1 MASGTNDEGAVD
13 DLVDRLRARIAERR
27 ASGLYPADVA
37 GDLDAHFARIVA
49 HRPPPIDYEHLR
61 ATVETVARAGAVTP
75 EAISYE
81 SGVPGGDMV
90 HKVVGK
96 AVSRQTTGVL
106 SQVQQMADAV
116 VAALRELV
124 GVLEYHNAHPHAEL
138 VGEIDS
144 LLDRVASLERNS
156 GDGPLGLAD
165 VRQRL
170 ERLEAEAEE
179 RRFKSW
185 YEASEFEERFRGK
198 PEELRD
204 RYLALAAQ
212 FDGCDPV
219 VDLGFGRGEF
229 LDLLRERGIEC
240 SGVEV
245 DDALVREVRQRGHDV
260 ETGDAVAWLA
270 SAVDGSLGG
279 ISLIQVIEHLT
290 PRRREEVVALAAR
303 KLRRGGRLVIE
314 TLNPQSLY
322 IFARAFY
329 ADPTHVTPVHPAYLL
344 FLVEHAGFSGVT
356 IEWRSDPPPDEVLE
370 PAGGSSDIDRVHD
383 ENVRRLNSLL
393 FAPQDYAIIA
403 TR

>member
-1 MASGTNDEGAVD
+1 
-13 DLVDRLRARIAERR
+13 
-27 ASGLYPADVA
+27 
-37 GDLDAHFARIVA
+37 
-49 HRPPPIDYEHLR
+49 
-61 ATVETVARAGAVTP
+61 
-75 EAISYE
+75 
-81 SGVPGGDMV
+81 
-90 HKVVGK
+90 
-96 AVSRQTTGVL
+96 
-106 SQVQQMADAV
+106 
-116 VAALRELV
+116 
-124 GVLEYHNAHPHAEL
+124 
-138 VGEIDS
+138 
-144 LLDRVASLERNS
+144 
-156 GDGPLGLAD
+156 
-165 VRQRL
+165 VR
-170 ERLEAEAEE
+170 
-179 RRFKSW
+179 
-185 YEASEFEERFRGK
+185 
-198 PEELRD
+198 
-204 RYLALAAQ
+204 
-212 FDGCDPV
+212 PV

-303 KLRRGGRLVIE
+303 KLRRGGRLVVE

-356 IEWRSDPPPDEVLE
+356 IEWRSDPPRDEVLE
-370 PAGGSSDIDRVHD
+370 AAGGSSDIDRVHD